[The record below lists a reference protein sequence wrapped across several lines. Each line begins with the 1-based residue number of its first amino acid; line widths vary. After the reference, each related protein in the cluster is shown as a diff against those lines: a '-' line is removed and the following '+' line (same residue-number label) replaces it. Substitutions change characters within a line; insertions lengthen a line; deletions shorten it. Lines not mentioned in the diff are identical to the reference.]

1 MTGRIALVI
10 GAIHGIGKAAAIR
23 LAREF
28 ACVTLVAR
36 SAEDLAVTARAVEA
50 GGATPLPLA
59 FDLRQAD
66 AAREVMD
73 RTLEH
78 FGTLDALV
86 NIAGAVPQI
95 DLFAMTDAQ
104 WEDGMS
110 LKFHGARRLTLAAW
124 PTLRAQGGSVVLT
137 SGSSAEAPKAAFAA
151 VGAINAGIAA
161 LAKAFAERGINEGVQ
176 VNSVLPG
183 PVMTGRRRSM
193 LEAYASAHNM
203 SLDEAT
209 SHFAHESGIARYGE
223 PEDVAELIAFLVSP
237 SARWITGTAMRVDG
251 GETRAVF

>member
-1 MTGRIALVI
+1 VTGRVALVT
-10 GAIHGIGKAAAIR
+10 GASRGIGKAAAIR

-50 GGATPLPLA
+50 VGAMPLPLA

-73 RTLEH
+73 HTLEH
-78 FGTLDALV
+78 FGALDALV
-86 NIAGAVPQI
+86 NIAGAVPQV
-95 DLFAMTDAQ
+95 DLFAMTDAE
-104 WEDGMS
+104 WNDGMS

-124 PTLRAQGGSVVLT
+124 PTLRARGGSVVLT

-193 LEAYASAHNM
+193 LEAYADAHNM

-209 SHFAHESGIARYGE
+209 THFAHESGIARYGE